1 MPSATELNPKVYKT
15 ATQTNVLETWRKYG
29 FTPPSE
35 IEQYRLKWLEFRS
48 LHLREEE
55 ETLAHPDGNTQC

>member
-1 MPSATELNPKVYKT
+1 MRSATELNPMIYKT
-15 ATQTNVLETWRKYG
+15 AMQTNVLETWRKYG

-55 ETLAHPDGNTQC
+55 EVLAEPDGNTGC